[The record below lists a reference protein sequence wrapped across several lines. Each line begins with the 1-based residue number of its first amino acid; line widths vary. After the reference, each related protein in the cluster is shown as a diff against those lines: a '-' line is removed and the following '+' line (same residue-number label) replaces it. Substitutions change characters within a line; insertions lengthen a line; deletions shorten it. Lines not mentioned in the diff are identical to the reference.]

1 MKKFFS
7 ILMALALIFPACL
20 NAGTYTTYYNLFVP
34 AQGDAPSL
42 WGPAVSNNFTLI
54 DAAIHSAIAAFTSY
68 PVGTG
73 IVTVSGG
80 AAWDTTITETAGY
93 LYCTAP
99 GSCSFTAGTGATSPG
114 GNNTYIQYNNNGVF
128 GGYSAAQTLTFLGFS
143 ANAVTMAGHTFS
155 QMRTDLSLVPGTNVQ
170 AYSANLGAYAG
181 MPPSAFFQTL
191 SGETAGQ
198 ALVSI
203 GGQPLSANLTSF
215 AGAAPSANG
224 LSLVSAASY
233 AAMKA
238 LTGWYTSGDK
248 IVTATSAS
256 GGASLNMP
264 HGSAPAAPNNGDV
277 WTTTSGLYAYINGS
291 TVGPYGAV
299 GSALTNP
306 MTNVGDIIVGDT
318 GGAPARLAT
327 VATGS
332 VLKSGTTP
340 SWGLISSEAVAGDV
354 TGTQGATTVAKIN
367 NVTVP
372 TLAAAT
378 GILYDTSGTLS
389 LQTTL
394 PTAAQPAHTGDATN
408 TAGSLAMTVKGINGV
423 LMSSLGT
430 GVVKNTTATGVPS
443 IAAAADIYGLWTGT
457 KDSSHALG
465 SDGNTYSLL
474 DGSAL
479 TNSHF
484 LYFNSSGAV
493 VNGTISTGLTD
504 TAGTLTLNGALPNGE
519 TATTQAANSNDTKV
533 STDAYVDGQFVI
545 TGTSLSAGSAYY
557 INSSTGLA
565 LAKADSA
572 STLPAVCVAI
582 STTVCRKMGKYTT
595 TGLTQGGIYYVSD
608 GTAGLL
614 TTTEPTTSG
623 HFIQRVGVASSTTVL
638 ELIPS
643 LDVGTIQ

>member
-170 AYSANLGAYAG
+170 AYSANLDAYAG

-215 AGAAPSANG
+215 
-224 LSLVSAASY
+224 SLVSAASY

-299 GSALTNP
+299 GSALTN
-306 MTNVGDIIVGDT
+306 
-318 GGAPARLAT
+318 
-327 VATGS
+327 
-332 VLKSGTTP
+332 
-340 SWGLISSEAVAGDV
+340 
-354 TGTQGATTVAKIN
+354 
-367 NVTVP
+367 
-372 TLAAAT
+372 
-378 GILYDTSGTLS
+378 
-389 LQTTL
+389 
-394 PTAAQPAHTGDATN
+394 
-408 TAGSLAMTVKGINGV
+408 
-423 LMSSLGT
+423 
-430 GVVKNTTATGVPS
+430 
-443 IAAAADIYGLWTGT
+443 
-457 KDSSHALG
+457 
-465 SDGNTYSLL
+465 
-474 DGSAL
+474 
-479 TNSHF
+479 SHF
-484 LYFNSSGAV
+484 LYLNSSGAV